1 MKILKILL
9 LLLVIGVG
17 AYALLWLFGLIASLF
32 WYLFWISL
40 LVIGGTVSYKLF
52 LAGGDEEMP
61 KLDQKRPTAISELED
76 TDKMLA
82 EYREKFVPKDK

>member
-9 LLLVIGVG
+9 LLLAIGVG

-52 LAGGDEEMP
+52 LSGSDEDVP
-61 KLDQKRPTAISELED
+61 KLDAKRPTAISELED
-76 TDKMLA
+76 TDKMLE
-82 EYREKFVPKDK
+82 EYREKFVPKD

>member
-9 LLLVIGVG
+9 LLLAIGVG
-17 AYALLWLFGLIASLF
+17 AYALLWVFGLIASLF

-52 LAGGDEEMP
+52 LSGSDEEVP
-61 KLDQKRPTAISELED
+61 KLDAKRPTAISELED
-76 TDKMLA
+76 TDKMLE
-82 EYREKFVPKDK
+82 EYREKFVPKD